1 MKRQA
6 LEFTHPFKVVLET
19 ASAQAAVMTIAP
31 GGSSGG
37 ESVHKADQWLFV
49 LSGSGEALVAG
60 TRHPIEAHSLIVIE
74 AGETHEIFNTGD
86 APLETL
92 NFYTP
97 PEF

>member
-1 MKRQA
+1 MKQKIIGFDEGFR
-6 LEFTHPFKVVLET
+6 VVLET

-49 LSGSGEALVAG
+49 LSGSGEVLVSG
-60 TRHPIEAHSLIVIE
+60 TRHPVHRHSLIVIE
-74 AGETHEIFNTGD
+74 AGETHEVFATGD

>member
-1 MKRQA
+1 MKSQL

-19 ASAQAAVMTIAP
+19 SSAQAAVMTIAP
-31 GGSSGG
+31 GSSSGG

-49 LSGSGEALVAG
+49 LSGRGEAQVAG
-60 TRHPIEAHSLIVIE
+60 TRHALETNSLTVIE
-74 AGETHEIFNTGD
+74 AGEVHEVFNTGEV
-86 APLETL
+86 PLETL

>member
-1 MKRQA
+1 MKSQN
-6 LEFTHPFKVVLET
+6 LSFNHPFKVVLENEN
-19 ASAQAAVMTIAP
+19 AQAAVMTIAP

-49 LSGSGEALVAG
+49 LSGSGEAEVNG
-60 TRHPIEAHSLIVIE
+60 KRHAVTQHSLIIIE
-74 AGETHEIFNTGD
+74 AGERHEIYNTGSE
-86 APLETL
+86 PLETL